1 MNRSL
6 ALLDGSATRTDA
18 SAASPR
24 AAFFRD
30 RSPDLSAR
38 WHRFSEMLDG
48 LRAAGRYQ
56 AQYRLELLGPID
68 HEILVRDP
76 FTSRPKRMTC
86 FDSNSYLGLH
96 LHPRVVAAV
105 RRTLDAAG
113 YGTPSAQL
121 LAGTN
126 RWLRELEDVVA
137 AFHGREA
144 ALVFPSGYA
153 ANVGILTGL
162 VGSGDVVVRDRLSH
176 ASLHDGCRFS
186 GAKSAVYAHR
196 DPASLERAL
205 ARESAS
211 GGARLV
217 VTDGVFS
224 MHGRIAPLPALR
236 QAADRHRALL
246 YVDEAHATGI
256 LGATGRGTEE
266 HFGLPGSVDVLM
278 GTFSKAAGA
287 AGGYVAGSREMIDY
301 LRFHANAG
309 LFTASLPAPVC
320 AGVAEAFR
328 VMSDEPALRE
338 RLWTNARRLAALLS
352 AAGLAVVST
361 DSPILS
367 VLAGR
372 AETLL
377 AAGRDL
383 FDAGV
388 KCGVVTYP
396 AVPADESLLRLT
408 ANARHTDAEI
418 DRTAAILAEV
428 ASRHGFPCSAPDR
441 PAGRVDGDGSAA

>member
-6 ALLDGSATRTDA
+6 ALLDGNTGEA
-18 SAASPR
+18 AASCLV
-24 AAFFRD
+24 AFRRD
-30 RSPDLSAR
+30 RSPNLGER
-38 WHRFSEMLDG
+38 WRRFSTMLDG
-48 LRAAGRYQ
+48 LRDAGQYQ

-96 LHPRVVAAV
+96 LHRRVVAAV
-105 RRTLDAAG
+105 RRALDEAG

-126 RWLRELEDVVA
+126 RWLTELEEVVA

-162 VGSGDVVVRDRLSH
+162 VGGGDAVVRDRLCH

-186 GAKSAVYAHR
+186 GARSAVYAHR
-196 DPASLERAL
+196 DPVSLDRAL
-205 ARESAS
+205 ARESAD

-224 MHGRIAPLPALR
+224 MHGRIAPLPELR
-236 QAADRHRALL
+236 RTADRHRALL
-246 YVDEAHATGI
+246 YVDEAHATGV
-256 LGATGRGTEE
+256 LGPTGRGTEE
-266 HFGLPGSVDVLM
+266 HFGLAGSVDVLM

-287 AGGYVAGSREMIDY
+287 AGGYVVGSREMVDY
-301 LRFHANAG
+301 LRFHAHAG

-328 VMSDEPALRE
+328 VMADEPALRR
-338 RLWTNARRLAALLS
+338 RLWANTRRFAAALS
-352 AAGLAVVST
+352 ASGLTVVST

-367 VLAGR
+367 IVAGR
-372 AETLL
+372 AERLL

-388 KCGVVTYP
+388 RCGVVTYP
-396 AVPADESLLRLT
+396 AVPPDESLLRLT
-408 ANARHTDAEI
+408 VNARHTDEEI
-418 DRTAAILAEV
+418 DRTATILAEV
-428 ASRHGFPCSAPDR
+428 AARHGF
-441 PAGRVDGDGSAA
+441 AGRAPERAGATRLAGDGSAA